1 MSELRYGVV
10 SGACA
15 LCLVLAGCSSDSP
28 STANSIETN
37 PVVADG
43 QQSLVIDGA
52 NVDLVQS
59 PLNDEPLSGSGP
71 EGDSQ
76 VTVDAISYPLNSAL
90 GDIWG
95 VENDHYN
102 VDFTLTNGQF
112 LVSESEV
119 DGVTHSLLVP
129 VEATATMFAELYSPG
144 DSLMFVTY
152 SYSSLDVGNAALAG
166 NAFFNRAFVGVD
178 TNNSGD
184 IENNEKIDI
193 IGGTI
198 EFTGTLPDIELRFSV
213 TLANGQSAEGHYT
226 GLFDFAD
233 RQN

>member
-1 MSELRYGVV
+1 MSELRYGVTC
-10 SGACA
+10 GA
-15 LCLVLAGCSSDSP
+15 LCLLLASCSSDSP
-28 STANSIETN
+28 PVADSIEAN
-37 PVVADG
+37 PMVADG
-43 QQSLVIDGA
+43 DQALVSNGADGGLDQA
-52 NVDLVQS
+52 
-59 PLNDEPLSGSGP
+59 PLDDEPLAGSGP
-71 EGDSQ
+71 EGDSS
-76 VTVDAISYPLNSAL
+76 VSVGAIRYPLNSAL

-112 LVSESEV
+112 LVSRSEI

-129 VEATATMFAELYSPG
+129 VQATATMFAELYSPG

-152 SYSSLDVGNAALAG
+152 SYSSLETDNAALAG
-166 NAFFNRAFVGVD
+166 NAFFNRTFVGVD

-184 IENNEKIDI
+184 IENDEKVDV

-198 EFTGTLPDIELRFSV
+198 EFTGTLPDIELRFSL
-213 TLANGQSAEGHYT
+213 TLANGQTAEGHYT

-233 RQN
+233 RQ

>member
-1 MSELRYGVV
+1 MSDLRYEVTC
-10 SGACA
+10 GACA

-28 STANSIETN
+28 STANLIEN
-37 PVVADG
+37 SPVIVDG
-43 QQSLVIDGA
+43 DQELEVNGVGA
-52 NVDLVQS
+52 DLVQS
-59 PLNDEPLSGSGP
+59 PLDDEPLAGSGP
-71 EGDSQ
+71 EGDSS

-102 VDFTLTNGQF
+102 VDFTLTNGKF
-112 LVSESEV
+112 LVSESEI

-144 DSLMFVTY
+144 DSLMFITY
-152 SYSSLDVGNAALAG
+152 SYSSLDVGNEALAG

-184 IENNEKIDI
+184 IENNEKIDVI
-193 IGGTI
+193 DGTI

-213 TLANGQSAEGHYT
+213 TLANGQTAEGHYT

-233 RQN
+233 RQ